1 MKTTGKVIVG
11 IIASLGLG
19 LTIGAIAHPGGM
31 GAGMGSGM
39 GPAMMQNMMSGHGPG
54 AGGSMG
60 GSMMRGMQHDD
71 AAASDMGLVHQLLF
85 NHEAI
90 KRTVTNL
97 PDGIKTVTESDDPE
111 VAQAIKAHVASME
124 KRLNEG
130 RQFSMF
136 SSTLP
141 TLFENEGK
149 IQTTVE
155 MTEKGSVVTQL
166 SSDPAIASALQ
177 AHAVEV
183 SDLAQG
189 GMVAMMR
196 NARANMP
203 MMQHGPRADAGTSS
217 GSGPGSQTR

>member
-1 MKTTGKVIVG
+1 MKSASKVIIG

-19 LTIGAIAHPGGM
+19 LTIGAIAHPG
-31 GAGMGSGM
+31 GMGSGM

-54 AGGSMG
+54 AGNPMG
-60 GSMMRGMQHDD
+60 GPMMRSMQHDD
-71 AAASDMGLVHQLLF
+71 ATDSDMGLVHQLLF

-90 KRTVTNL
+90 RRTVTNL
-97 PDGIKTVTESDDPE
+97 PDGIRTVTESDDPQ

-124 KRLNEG
+124 KRLNDG

-136 SSTLP
+136 SPTLP
-141 TLFENEGK
+141 TLFENKEK
-149 IQTTVE
+149 IRTTVE
-155 MTEKGSVVTQL
+155 MTEKGSVVTQS
-166 SSDPAIASALQ
+166 SSDQAIATALQ
-177 AHAVEV
+177 EHAVEV

-203 MMQHGPRADAGTSS
+203 MMQHGVRADAGTGS